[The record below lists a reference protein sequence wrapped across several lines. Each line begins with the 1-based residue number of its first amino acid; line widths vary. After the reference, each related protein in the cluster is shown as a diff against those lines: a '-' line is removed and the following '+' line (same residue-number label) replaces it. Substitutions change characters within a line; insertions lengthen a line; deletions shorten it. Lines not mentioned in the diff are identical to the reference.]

1 MPFLEIII
9 NNNLSNYIRFI
20 GVKRKKRKKKKTQ
33 QKHLSVST
41 NDNTSH

>member
-1 MPFLEIII
+1 MPFLEIITI
-9 NNNLSNYIRFI
+9 NNISNYIRFI
-20 GVKRKKRKKKKTQ
+20 GVKRKKKQTTQ